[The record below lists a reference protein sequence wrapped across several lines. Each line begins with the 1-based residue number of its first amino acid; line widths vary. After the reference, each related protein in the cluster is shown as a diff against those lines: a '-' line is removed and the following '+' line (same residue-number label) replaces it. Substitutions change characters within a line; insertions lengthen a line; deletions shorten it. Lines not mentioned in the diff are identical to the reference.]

1 MRNTSF
7 RILWDR
13 FGMLE
18 TSARLLRLLAL
29 LQMRGDWNG
38 PQLGRELGV
47 TTRTIRKDVDRLRAL
62 GYPVD
67 AAPGAAGGYRL
78 GAGTSLPPLLLDDE
92 EAVAVAVGLRAAGSG
107 GGIAGIQESSLRA
120 LAKLEQVLPAHL
132 HRRLTALYDSTIAL
146 APSGAAVEASIL
158 ATIAAA
164 IRDRQRLRFEYH
176 SHSGRDSRRSAEPH
190 RLIHTRGRWYLVAWD
205 LDRVGWRTFRA
216 DRMKPSAH
224 TGPQFAPRAEP
235 DGDLAGYVERS
246 LGQATWQHRAR
257 VKIHASADH
266 VIARV
271 PPAVIVE
278 AIDEHTCYA
287 NVGSDNAHE
296 LALWLG
302 LIDADFE
309 AGDDTELAHQL
320 RQLAARYTRAACQ
333 GNWRSCSA
341 S

>member
-1 MRNTSF
+1 VF
-7 RILWDR
+7 
-13 FGMLE
+13 E

-29 LQMRGDWNG
+29 LQTRRGWNG
-38 PQLGRELGV
+38 PQLARELGV

-67 AAPGAAGGYRL
+67 AAPGVAGGYRL
-78 GAGTSLPPLLLDDE
+78 GAGTSLPPLLLDDD

-107 GGIAGIQESSLRA
+107 GGIAGIEETSLRA

-132 HRRLTALYDSTIAL
+132 HRRLTALHDSTIAL
-146 APSGAAVEASIL
+146 APTGPPVEANVL
-158 ATIAAA
+158 TAIAAT

-176 SHSGRDSRRSAEPH
+176 PHSGSSSRRSAEPH

-205 LDRVGWRTFRA
+205 LDRADWRTFRA

-224 TGPQFAPRAEP
+224 TGPRFAPRADP
-235 DGDLAGYVERS
+235 DDDLAAYVERG

-257 VKIHASADH
+257 VQIHAPADH

-287 NVGSDNAHE
+287 NVGSENAHE

-302 LIDADFE
+302 LIDADFD
-309 AGDDTELAHQL
+309 AGDDPELADQL
-320 RQLAARYTRAACQ
+320 RQLAARYTRAA
-333 GNWRSCSA
+333 G
-341 S
+341 

>member
-1 MRNTSF
+1 
-7 RILWDR
+7 
-13 FGMLE
+13 MLK

-29 LQMRGDWNG
+29 LQTRRDWNG
-38 PQLGRELGV
+38 PQLAHELGV

-67 AAPGAAGGYRL
+67 AAPGVAGGYRL

-107 GGIAGIQESSLRA
+107 GGITGIEETSLRA

-132 HRRLTALYDSTIAL
+132 HRRVTALHDSTVAIGPAGPPVAASVLTA
-146 APSGAAVEASIL
+146 
-158 ATIAAA
+158 IAAA
-164 IRDRQRLRFEYH
+164 IRDRRRLRFKYH
-176 SHSGRDSRRSAEPH
+176 SHAGGSSRRSAEPQ

-205 LDRVGWRTFRA
+205 LDRSDWRTFRA
-216 DRMKPSAH
+216 DRMEPSAH
-224 TGPQFAPRAEP
+224 TGPRFAARADP
-235 DGDLAGYVERS
+235 DDDLAGYVERG
-246 LGQATWQHRAR
+246 LGQATWQRVAR
-257 VKIHASADH
+257 VKIHAAADH
-266 VIARV
+266 VIAHV

-287 NVGSDNAHE
+287 NVGSDSAHD

-309 AGDDTELAHQL
+309 AGADRELADEL
-320 RQLAARYTRAACQ
+320 RQLAARYRRAA
-333 GNWRSCSA
+333 G
-341 S
+341 